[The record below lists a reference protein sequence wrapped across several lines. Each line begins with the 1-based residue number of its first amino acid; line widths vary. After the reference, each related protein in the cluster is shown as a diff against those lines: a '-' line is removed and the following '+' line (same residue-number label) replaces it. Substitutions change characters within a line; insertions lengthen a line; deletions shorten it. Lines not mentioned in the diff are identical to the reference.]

1 MRLILDMRRWQC
13 VSEVHDYDQ
22 GFMHAYN
29 RLFDRASPCFT
40 SNHQDFLIICSLLQR
55 ACVSAEDSVT
65 RGSPPHLPPC
75 PSHLNFHDS
84 VR

>member
-40 SNHQDFLIICSLLQR
+40 SNHQDFLFAHYLQR
-55 ACVSAEDSVT
+55 AFVSAKNSVT
-65 RGSPPHLPPC
+65 RGPPPHLPPC
-75 PSHLNFHDS
+75 PSRLNFHDS